1 MLSMP
6 VTHHAVA
13 RMQQRAVRP
22 EIVDYLLD
30 FGRCE
35 YHHYGAQIYY
45 LDRRGRE
52 RVRRVAGS
60 DAYRRMEH
68 ALDAYLVIG
77 ENDCVVTVGH
87 RTHRI
92 NRN

>member
-1 MLSMP
+1 MLSLP

-13 RMQQRAVRP
+13 RMQQRAVLP

-35 YHHYGAQIYY
+35 HHQRGAQLYY
-45 LDRRGRE
+45 LDRRARE
-52 RVRRVAGS
+52 LVRRVAGT

-68 ALDAYLVIG
+68 ALDAYAVVSGDGQLV
-77 ENDCVVTVGH
+77 TMGH
-87 RTHRI
+87 RYKRI
-92 NRN
+92 NHY